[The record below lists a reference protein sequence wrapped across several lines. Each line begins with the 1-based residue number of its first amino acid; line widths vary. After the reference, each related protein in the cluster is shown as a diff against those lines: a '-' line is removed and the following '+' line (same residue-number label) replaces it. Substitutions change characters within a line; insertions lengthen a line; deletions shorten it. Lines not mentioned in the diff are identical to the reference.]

1 MKHLDVVRR
10 TTRTTSSDLGVPMH
24 QGTKRHRIPEIVEAM
39 GGIVC
44 DVTNKA
50 RLDQM
55 ALARYT
61 IDPSFG
67 IDGARGTDTV
77 PGLVLRGDGNSLH
90 RGKENIIETTKSCER
105 IEGGTIILFA
115 SAVLELLF
123 L

>member
-1 MKHLDVVRR
+1 MFACR
-10 TTRTTSSDLGVPMH
+10 
-24 QGTKRHRIPEIVEAM
+24 RIPEIVEATE
-39 GGIVC
+39 GKVC

-55 ALARYT
+55 ALARYI

-67 IDGARGTDTV
+67 IDGATGTDTCI